1 MNKINQALRLSNEEN
16 NKITKDS
23 IQEALLYLLSKKE
36 IDDISVTEIVNKAG
50 VSRTAYYRNY
60 NSKEEILKDFS
71 SNIFQLIFSQ
81 LNNAE
86 LINNPFEWYLF
97 IFTQVKINS
106 RLVKLLLKAKVF
118 SLTSFFPSI
127 SKDKYDKKNT
137 YKIYMMESSLAI
149 IIEKWIENDCD
160 LSVDEIS
167 NICYELF
174 PDITFF
180 LKSK

>member
-1 MNKINQALRLSNEEN
+1 MNRNNQGLRLSNEEN

-23 IQEALLYLLSKKE
+23 IQEALLYLLSKKN

-60 NSKEEILKDFS
+60 NSKEEILKEFS

-81 LNNAE
+81 LSNEE
-86 LINNPFEWYLF
+86 LINNPEEWYLF
-97 IFTQVKINS
+97 IFTQLNINS

-118 SLTSFFPSI
+118 SLTSFFPKI
-127 SKDKYDKKNT
+127 NEERFDKKSV
-137 YKIYMMESSLAI
+137 YRIYAMESSLAI

-160 LSVDEIS
+160 LSVAEIS
-167 NICYELF
+167 KTCYELF
-174 PDITFF
+174 PDISFF
-180 LKSK
+180 IDSK